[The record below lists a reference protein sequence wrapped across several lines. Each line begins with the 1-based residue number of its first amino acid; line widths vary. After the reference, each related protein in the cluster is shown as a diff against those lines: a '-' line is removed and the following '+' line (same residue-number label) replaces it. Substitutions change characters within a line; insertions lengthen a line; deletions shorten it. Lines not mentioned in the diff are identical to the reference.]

1 MVAPPTIVYGNQ
13 SPVRIPLSR
22 LSCESLDAIV
32 EEFVTREGTDYSH
45 RDYSLREKRSA
56 VLEALRDGRA
66 QIVFD
71 PDTSTCHIVDT
82 R

>member
-22 LSCESLDAIV
+22 LSRESLDAIV

-56 VLEALRDGRA
+56 VLEALRDGHA

>member
-1 MVAPPTIVYGNQ
+1 M
-13 SPVRIPLSR
+13 
-22 LSCESLDAIV
+22 V

-56 VLEALRDGRA
+56 VLEALRDGHA

-71 PDTSTCHIVDT
+71 LDTSTCHIVDT

>member
-1 MVAPPTIVYGNQ
+1 M
-13 SPVRIPLSR
+13 RIPLSR
-22 LSCESLDAIV
+22 LSRESLDAIV

-56 VLEALRDGRA
+56 VLEALRDGHA

-71 PDTSTCHIVDT
+71 LDTSTCHIVDT